1 MSRLPYLTLSLLLLS
16 APAPAQERHRA
27 PPAKGHKKHKDKH
40 HGKGEG
46 HRKHRAPPAPEPDMP
61 VRKPV
66 ELRSITPDQGP
77 PGTIVSLDGS
87 NFDDTVRVRFNG
99 RWVKV
104 VQRSNETIKVRIP
117 RNAVTDRFV
126 VSKAGFPDQTT
137 DKEFGVIRTPVITGF
152 DPRRG
157 GPGTRVKITGQ
168 HFLPDDEF
176 VVGPTPVTVIKR
188 RHDRAV
194 IRLVDGVSTGRIGV
208 KRGGRVLAWSG
219 APFDVLAPPPVVA
232 DFSPP
237 RGDRGTVVHVTGEN
251 FEPTDWVEL
260 NGRRLR
266 TKSRGPRHID
276 VVIGNHTTGRFLV
289 RGRAGR
295 RALAANPFVVVRP
308 PRIAGFSPRYG
319 PPGTRLVIEG
329 SGFVDGDQVY
339 IGNAVLTVRTINDA
353 RIVAELPAGVTS
365 GPVGVQRGTRRYAA
379 RGAFAVVH
387 PPAIT
392 DFEPREAPH
401 GARVTIRGR
410 HFLPDASALLSGAK
424 LPIVGRRLPNE
435 LVVQIPPG
443 ARTGQLVVVTRAG
456 SARSTIPFRV
466 SQFAVI
472 SSMFPLH
479 GLPGTR
485 VTLRG
490 SHFHKGMRVMLN
502 DLPLPVVELRPH
514 SATLQ
519 IPDGARSGRINLDS
533 HGRRTPTNLRFT
545 VDEPKPE
552 IEFTFT
558 PMSGKRGSEVTL
570 IVTPPRQVMVFY
582 DGRPLPKRVF
592 QGGRRLVVTVPG
604 DARTGFFELE
614 LEGRR
619 YRAKRPFR
627 VR

>member
-87 NFDDTVRVRFNG
+87 NFDDTVRIRFNG

-104 VQRSNETIKVRIP
+104 VERSNETIKVRIP

-137 DKEFGVIRTPVITGF
+137 DKEFGVIRTPVISGF

-157 GPGTRVKITGQ
+157 GPGTRVRITGQ

-208 KRGGRVLAWSG
+208 KRGGRVLAWST

-237 RGDRGTVVHVTGEN
+237 RGDRGTVVHITGEN

-260 NGRRLR
+260 NGQRLR
-266 TKSRGPRHID
+266 MKSRGPRHID

-308 PRIAGFSPRYG
+308 PRIAGFTPRYG

-339 IGNAVLTVRTINDA
+339 IGNAVLTVRTVNDA

-365 GPVGVQRGTRRYAA
+365 GPVGVQRGTRRYPA
-379 RGAFAVVH
+379 RGAFQVVH
-387 PPAIT
+387 PPRRGHPRRLGPLNDPLQGESVRRDLVDVSAPRT
-392 DFEPREAPH
+392 ARNPCHPPRE
-401 GARVTIRGR
+401 
-410 HFLPDASALLSGAK
+410 
-424 LPIVGRRLPNE
+424 
-435 LVVQIPPG
+435 
-443 ARTGQLVVVTRAG
+443 
-456 SARSTIPFRV
+456 
-466 SQFAVI
+466 
-472 SSMFPLH
+472 
-479 GLPGTR
+479 
-485 VTLRG
+485 
-490 SHFHKGMRVMLN
+490 
-502 DLPLPVVELRPH
+502 PLPQGDAGDAQRPPPAH
-514 SATLQ
+514 RRAQTAKRHAA
-519 IPDGARSGRINLDS
+519 DSGWSQERPNQ
-533 HGRRTPTNLRFT
+533 
-545 VDEPKPE
+545 
-552 IEFTFT
+552 
-558 PMSGKRGSEVTL
+558 
-570 IVTPPRQVMVFY
+570 PRQP
-582 DGRPLPKRVF
+582 RPPHAHQPAF
-592 QGGRRLVVTVPG
+592 HGG
-604 DARTGFFELE
+604 
-614 LEGRR
+614 
-619 YRAKRPFR
+619 
-627 VR
+627 